1 MNNFRHKQIIDILA
15 RDGEVSV
22 NSLVKELY
30 VSEATVRRDLSEL
43 EKLGALKRIYG
54 GAKPIIETNKQVP
67 LFIRESV
74 DSIAK
79 SEICRK
85 ASELVKEGDSI
96 FIDGSS
102 TAQYLAKYLSKIKDI
117 IVVTYSIKTAEI
129 MCSHHIKTY
138 CTGGLIMENSL
149 VCMGIDAIE
158 FAEKFNVDKCFISC
172 KGINFNGDFTDTS
185 EEETA
190 VRRAFLKK
198 SKTRIFL
205 MTDNKF
211 NKTYFHTLCNSKDVD
226 YIFSNSEIPNNIKTR

>member
-1 MNNFRHKQIIDILA
+1 MSNYRHKQIIDILA

-172 KGINFNGDFTDTS
+172 KGVNSNGDFTDTS

-211 NKTYFHTLCNSKDVD
+211 DKTYFHTLCNSKDVD
-226 YIFSNSEIPNNIKTR
+226 YIFSNSEIPSDINTR